1 MEPYDSF
8 IEIKEFEGSYVQGTT
23 TRFSVP
29 VCRKC
34 AYKIRLI
41 NFLKYAILA
50 GVALIGMFIG
60 SIMDN
65 PYAGL
70 AIGGVLGYFIGS
82 LYKEM
87 TFPVKLTS
95 LDIKFK
101 NEDYQR
107 LFEEA
112 NMDKVK

>member
-1 MEPYDSF
+1 MAPYDSF

-34 AYKIRLI
+34 ADKIRLI
-41 NFLKYAILA
+41 IFLKYAIFA

-65 PYAGL
+65 PYAGV

-82 LYKEM
+82 FYKAE

-95 LDIKFK
+95 MDITFK

-112 NMDKVK
+112 NRGNMK